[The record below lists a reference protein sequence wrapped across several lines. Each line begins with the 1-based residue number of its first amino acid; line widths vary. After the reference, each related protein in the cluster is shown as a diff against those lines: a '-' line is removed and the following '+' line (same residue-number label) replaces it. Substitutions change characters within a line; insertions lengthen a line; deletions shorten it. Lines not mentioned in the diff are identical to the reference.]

1 MKVLI
6 EVLLSLF
13 LHPVAMVLMWINVL
27 ARRDLGFF
35 RKFLWILVSLVW
47 GIGPLVYIFLGGG
60 DLW

>member
-35 RKFLWILVSLVW
+35 QKFLWILVSIVW